1 MPIVSSKFSPKEH
14 AVLIEFAAQQGDT
27 ISNVI
32 RKACIGEI
40 TLLEYDS
47 IKPEYEFEN
56 WVNTAEDDESEM
68 QRNAN
73 TIRKILGWED
83 VEL

>member
-1 MPIVSSKFSPKEH
+1 MPIVSSKVSPKEQ
-14 AVLIEFAAQQGDT
+14 AAIVEFAAQQGDT

-47 IKPEYEFEN
+47 HKPEYQFEN
-56 WVNTAEDDESEM
+56 WINTDTEAGTMQIQFEES
-68 QRNAN
+68 
-73 TIRKILGWED
+73 
-83 VEL
+83 

>member
-1 MPIVSSKFSPKEH
+1 MPIVSSKFSDKEH
-14 AVLIEFAAQQGDT
+14 AAIVEFAAQQGDT

-32 RKACIGEI
+32 RKACIASI
-40 TLLEYDS
+40 TLLDYDS

-56 WVNTAEDDESEM
+56 WVNTSETKDGIM

>member
-1 MPIVSSKFSPKEH
+1 MPIVSSKFSPKEQ
-14 AVLIEFAAQQGDT
+14 AALIEFVAQQGES

-47 IKPEYEFEN
+47 HKLEYQFEN
-56 WVNTAEDDESEM
+56 WINTAESEDGIM
-68 QRNAN
+68 QRNVN
-73 TIRKILGWED
+73 TIRKILGWND
-83 VEL
+83 I

>member
-1 MPIVSSKFSPKEH
+1 MPIVSSKVSPKEQ
-14 AVLIEFAAQQGDT
+14 AAIVEFAAQQGDT

-47 IKPEYEFEN
+47 HKLEYQFEN
-56 WVNTAEDDESEM
+56 WINTAESEDGIM
-68 QRNAN
+68 QRNVN
-73 TIRKILGWED
+73 TIRKILGWND
-83 VEL
+83 I

>member
-1 MPIVSSKFSPKEH
+1 MPIVSSKFSPKEQ
-14 AVLIEFAAQQGDT
+14 AALIEFVAQQGES

-47 IKPEYEFEN
+47 HKPEYEFEN
-56 WVNTAEDDESEM
+56 WVNTAEDKNGIM

-73 TIRKILGWED
+73 TIRRILGWD
-83 VEL
+83 DITL

>member
-14 AVLIEFAAQQGDT
+14 VALIEFAAQQGES
-27 ISNVI
+27 ISSVI

-47 IKPEYEFEN
+47 HKPEYEFEN
-56 WVNTAEDDESEM
+56 WVNTETDEVTM
-68 QRNAN
+68 KDNAN
-73 TIRKILGWED
+73 TIRKILGWEAIT
-83 VEL
+83 L

>member
-1 MPIVSSKFSPKEH
+1 M
-14 AVLIEFAAQQGDT
+14 LIEFAAQQGDT

>member
-14 AVLIEFAAQQGDT
+14 AALIEFAAQQGES

-32 RKACIGEI
+32 RKACIACI
-40 TLLEYDS
+40 TLLYHDS
-47 IKPEYEFEN
+47 QKPEHQFEN
-56 WVNTAEDDESEM
+56 WVNTAESEDGIM

-73 TIRKILGWED
+73 TIRRILGWND

>member
-14 AVLIEFAAQQGDT
+14 VALIEFAAQQGES
-27 ISNVI
+27 ISSVI

-47 IKPEYEFEN
+47 HKPEYEFEN
-56 WVNTAEDDESEM
+56 WVNTAEDEGEM
-68 QRNAN
+68 KDNAN
-73 TIRKILGWED
+73 VIRKILDWED
-83 VEL
+83 VQL